1 MRAQPPQNRLLAVA
15 ILSALSFGCNRGPAP
30 TEAPP
35 ASESGDHSMAP
46 ALRAT
51 DNGFEVIPDSQGMDP
66 RAGAA
71 HPSAM
76 MPAGHAP
83 ASAQA
88 PTGPPIVGE
97 DSPSLAGLR
106 WQVQEPLQWRQPSRP
121 MRNGEYIVA
130 GSESVLTV
138 FHFPGMGGD
147 LRANVTRWVG
157 QFRNAEGQPMTLENA
172 SVEDKTIAGLPVTT
186 VDVQGTFATSMGSD
200 GTPQQN
206 SRLLGAIVTGPQG
219 PVFFKLVGDAESV
232 GSAAEA
238 FSALVAS
245 FEATE

>member
-1 MRAQPPQNRLLAVA
+1 MRAQPPRNRILAVA
-15 ILSALSFGCNRGPAP
+15 IFSALAFGCNRGPAP
-30 TEAPP
+30 AEEPP
-35 ASESGDHSMAP
+35 TSEHSDYSMAP

-51 DNGFEVIPDSQGMDP
+51 DNGFEVIPDDQAMAP
-66 RAGAA
+66 RPASM

-76 MPAGHAP
+76 MPTGHPPTNAP
-83 ASAQA
+83 APS
-88 PTGPPIVGE
+88 GPPVVAQ
-97 DSPSLAGLR
+97 DAPALAGLR

-121 MRNGEYIVA
+121 MRNGEYVVA

-157 QFRNAEGQPMTLENA
+157 QFRNAEGQPMSLEEA
-172 SVEDKTIAGLPVTT
+172 TVEEKTVSGLPVTT

-200 GTPQQN
+200 GTPQRN

-238 FSALVAS
+238 FAALVAS